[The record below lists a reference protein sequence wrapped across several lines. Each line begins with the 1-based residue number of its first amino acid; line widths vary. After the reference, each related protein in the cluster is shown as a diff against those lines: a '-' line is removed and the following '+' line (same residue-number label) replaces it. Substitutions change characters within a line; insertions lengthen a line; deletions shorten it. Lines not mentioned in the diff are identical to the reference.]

1 MSFGLLSLLMYNQLA
16 SKDSVNKTIDGL
28 KSRGYEVSLVKNG
41 KEALEEIKNT
51 IPKDVSV
58 KNGASVTLEQIG
70 YTSLVDSE
78 KQEWNDLG
86 ANVKKENDKEKRAKL
101 RRDSSISDYYVGSVH
116 ALTEDGEFVIA
127 SNTGSQLP
135 NIVFTS
141 QNLIF
146 VVSTKKIVP
155 TLSDAMDRLEK
166 HVVPLEDEHMIGLY
180 GSGTA
185 LNKIVIFKGEAPMI
199 GRKIK
204 FILIN
209 EDLGF

>member
-1 MSFGLLSLLMYNQLA
+1 MDYKKLA
-16 SKDSVNKTIDGL
+16 SENSVKKTVQGL
-28 KSRGYEVSLVKNG
+28 EKRGYEAKLVKSG
-41 KEALEEIKNT
+41 SEALEEIKNT

-70 YTSLVDSE
+70 YTGLVDSG
-78 KQEWNDLG
+78 KQAWNDLG
-86 ANVKKENDKEKRAKL
+86 ANIKKESDKEKRAQI
-101 RRDSSISDYYVGSVH
+101 RRDSSISDYYIGSVH

-135 NIVFTS
+135 HVVFTS

-185 LNKIVIFKGEAPMI
+185 LNKIVIFKGESQII

-204 FILIN
+204 FILIE
-209 EDLGF
+209 EDFGF